1 MKENSRK
8 EIIGPILAG
17 IGLLIVLLIFLTW
30 TMEGNF
36 FLSLPF
42 SIVAMYFIM
51 VIGVGFGFTYLSI
64 TSKKSKKGGVK

>member
-8 EIIGPILAG
+8 EIIGPILAS

-51 VIGVGFGFTYLSI
+51 VIGVGFGFTYLAI
-64 TSKKSKKGGVK
+64 TSKNQRREA

>member
-8 EIIGPILAG
+8 EIIGPILAS

-30 TMEGNF
+30 TMEGKF

-51 VIGVGFGFTYLSI
+51 VIGVGFGFTYLVI

>member
-30 TMEGNF
+30 TMQGNF

-51 VIGVGFGFTYLSI
+51 VIGVGFGFTYLVI
-64 TSKKSKKGGVK
+64 TSKNQRREA

>member
-8 EIIGPILAG
+8 EIIGPILAS

-51 VIGVGFGFTYLSI
+51 VIGVGFGFTYLFI
-64 TSKKSKKGGVK
+64 TSKNQRREA

>member
-30 TMEGNF
+30 TMQGNF

-51 VIGVGFGFTYLSI
+51 VIGVGFGFTYLAI
-64 TSKKSKKGGVK
+64 TSKNQRREA

>member
-17 IGLLIVLLIFLTW
+17 ISLLIVLLIFLTW
-30 TMEGNF
+30 TMQGNF

-51 VIGVGFGFTYLSI
+51 VIGVGFGFTYLAI
-64 TSKKSKKGGVK
+64 TSKNQRRGA

>member
-1 MKENSRK
+1 MKKNSRK

-51 VIGVGFGFTYLSI
+51 VIGVVFGFTYLSI
-64 TSKKSKKGGVK
+64 TSKNQRREA

>member
-17 IGLLIVLLIFLTW
+17 IGLLVVLLVFLTW

-51 VIGVGFGFTYLSI
+51 LIGVGFGFAYLAI
-64 TSKKSKKGGVK
+64 TSKNQRREG

>member
-51 VIGVGFGFTYLSI
+51 IIGVGFGFTYLSI
-64 TSKKSKKGGVK
+64 TSKNQRREA

>member
-1 MKENSRK
+1 MKKNSRK

-17 IGLLIVLLIFLTW
+17 IGLLIVLLVFLTW

-64 TSKKSKKGGVK
+64 TSKNQRREA

>member
-51 VIGVGFGFTYLSI
+51 VIGVGFGFTYLAI
-64 TSKKSKKGGVK
+64 TSKNQRREA

>member
-17 IGLLIVLLIFLTW
+17 ISLLIVLLIFLTW

-64 TSKKSKKGGVK
+64 TSKNQRREA